1 LTGCQ
6 GHWTYVKLR
15 AYGRKLVYRL
25 FGFEAAVEMVIART
39 LIVSVVF
46 HMAVISLAAFSPY
59 FNVGSPPGDDVMLV
73 ELKGGEPPAK
83 AEETS
88 PPGPSVKPP
97 PARVRKSESPREIKK
112 AVGKE
117 EKDVRIKDIE
127 EKDEVKKVQKTDNQD
142 ALEKAEKAGEDI
154 SEQTLPSPLPTS
166 YGDKE
171 VSHGVTPL
179 EDVHAPD
186 SQSLAGSPEGVS
198 GPPGIRLTAVNS
210 PLGAGALGGYEE
222 DLIGQIREAIR
233 KATLYPAFARQRR
246 MEGTVVAG
254 FFINGKGMPED
265 IRVIEGS
272 GHRVLDRE
280 VVRIIKRAAPYPPLG
295 AEIEVP
301 ISFRLLQDE

>member
-1 LTGCQ
+1 
-6 GHWTYVKLR
+6 
-15 AYGRKLVYRL
+15 
-25 FGFEAAVEMVIART
+25 
-39 LIVSVVF
+39 
-46 HMAVISLAAFSPY
+46 
-59 FNVGSPPGDDVMLV
+59 MLV
-73 ELKGGEPPAK
+73 ELKGGQPQAK

-97 PARVRKSESPREIKK
+97 PAKVKKIESPREIKK
-112 AVGKE
+112 PVGKE
-117 EKDVRIKDIE
+117 KQDVRIKQIE
-127 EKDEVKKVQKTDNQD
+127 EKDEVEEVQKMDSTDTP
-142 ALEKAEKAGEDI
+142 EKAEEAGEDV
-154 SEQTLPSPLPTS
+154 SVETPSTPH
-166 YGDKE
+166 GDEE
-171 VSHGVTPL
+171 VSYGVTPL

-186 SQSLAGSPEGVS
+186 SKSLAGSPGGVD

-210 PLGAGALGGYEE
+210 PLGAGALGGYKEN
-222 DLIGQIREAIR
+222 LIGQIREAIR

-280 VVRIIKRAAPYPPLG
+280 VVRIIKRAAPYPPLR

>member
-1 LTGCQ
+1 
-6 GHWTYVKLR
+6 
-15 AYGRKLVYRL
+15 
-25 FGFEAAVEMVIART
+25 MVIART

-59 FNVGSPPGDDVMLV
+59 FSGGRPSGDDVMLV
-73 ELKGGEPPAK
+73 ELKGGQPQAK
-83 AEETS
+83 AEGTS

-112 AVGKE
+112 AAGKE
-117 EKDVRIKDIE
+117 KHDVKIKQIE
-127 EKDEVKKVQKTDNQD
+127 EKDEVEEVQKMDSVDTP
-142 ALEKAEKAGEDI
+142 EKAEEAGEVVT
-154 SEQTLPSPLPTS
+154 EQTLPELPPTS
-166 YGDKE
+166 LGDEE
-171 VSHGVTPL
+171 VSYGVTSP
-179 EDVHAPD
+179 ENVHALD
-186 SQSLAGSPEGVS
+186 SQSLAGSSEGVD

-210 PLGAGALGGYEE
+210 PLGAGALGGYKE

-233 KATLYPAFARQRR
+233 KATLYPAFARQRG

-280 VVRIIKRAAPYPPLG
+280 VVKIIKRAAPYPPLE